1 MNHSSQTDTLTLLA
15 DHDRQTYFTI
25 FFLFCLSYCPVGWP
39 AQKWGQQKYATTS
52 HVAFNQGF
60 ARLVVMIL
68 VSMILIYSFSNAKLY
83 FHNDL
88 RVFERGIIWLSMATV
103 LAALFIGHL
112 LVIRYSHPIGNA
124 LHTYIRDANSLHI
137 CCK

>member
-25 FFLFCLSYCPVGWP
+25 FFLFWLSYCPVGWP
-39 AQKWGQQKYATTS
+39 AQKWGQQKIFYDITCCFQPRICTIGCDDSRVNDS
-52 HVAFNQGF
+52 HSF
-60 ARLVVMIL
+60 IL
-68 VSMILIYSFSNAKLY
+68 KCKIVLPQW
-83 FHNDL
+83 
-88 RVFERGIIWLSMATV
+88 VFEWGIIWLSMATV